1 MTVSN
6 FPRGSSLSWVSHNTS
21 NTDFSKLRRQH
32 ASATAAVLDFDTT
45 SSPAISLMISSTL
58 RQACIGPGGCV
69 LLCRRDAKTKNS
81 RSVPT
86 LLGVSF
92 KSSWSPLHPLRARAR
107 RSTRTVGGT
116 RRSPP
121 HFLASICYNYKCTDS
136 ARSPASPVVP
146 PCVCFVAQSLDIPIN

>member
-6 FPRGSSLSWVSHNTS
+6 CPRGSSLSWVSRNTS
-21 NTDFSKLRRQH
+21 NTGSSKLRRQH
-32 ASATAAVLDFDTT
+32 ANATAAVLDFDTT

-58 RQACIGPGGCV
+58 RQTCTGPGGCV
-69 LLCRRDAKTKNS
+69 LLCRRDAKNS

-86 LLGVSF
+86 LLGVGF

-121 HFLASICYNYKCTDS
+121 HCLPGLHMLQLQVHGQRPVTSLPCRASLRMFRRPI
-136 ARSPASPVVP
+136 ARYS
-146 PCVCFVAQSLDIPIN
+146 D